1 MKLKKIFTAI
11 KKIPAPVLASIV
23 YIFIVFVQSG
33 ISFITTPIFTRLL
46 NVEEYGMTSLYS
58 SWYNIAIILLTLNLY
73 CGVYNNGLLDFKD
86 NRDKFTSSILS
97 ISIFNT
103 IFIFFIYLLFCNK
116 LNQLIGLPS
125 ILIIFMFIHILVT
138 PAINLYITKE
148 KFEYKWVWP
157 LIITLFVSI
166 LNPICG
172 LIGIKLFPLSK
183 GIAKIIFFYLPSI
196 VVYFG
201 FLIYLLVKGKC
212 FFSKKYW
219 KYALSFNIPL
229 IPHYLANVLLAQ
241 SDRIMI
247 SKFFEDGISLVGIY
261 GLAYTV
267 ATLLQYILN
276 GINGAWIPFTYKKM
290 QANKICDIN
299 KYSNYIVIGAS
310 VILNLLIIITPE
322 LINILAPNSYLDA
335 IWYVPPIALGLYF
348 FFVASLFSNIEFY
361 YKKNIYVMIG
371 SVITA
376 IINIVLNLIF
386 IPIFGSIAAAY
397 TTLIGYI
404 FFAIFHYIFYRKI
417 DKRPIYNI
425 KSMSIVSF
433 INVIL
438 ITIIMCLYKY
448 IIIRYSLVLIIIV
461 YLILNRKKIISIV
474 RKMGK
479 NE

>member
-1 MKLKKIFTAI
+1 
-11 KKIPAPVLASIV
+11 
-23 YIFIVFVQSG
+23 
-33 ISFITTPIFTRLL
+33 
-46 NVEEYGMTSLYS
+46 
-58 SWYNIAIILLTLNLY
+58 
-73 CGVYNNGLLDFKD
+73 
-86 NRDKFTSSILS
+86 
-97 ISIFNT
+97 
-103 IFIFFIYLLFCNK
+103 
-116 LNQLIGLPS
+116 
-125 ILIIFMFIHILVT
+125 MFIHILVT